1 MALSSLSGKYLVRSP
16 NVVSGDR
23 YRYLNIEN
31 AEPNLGLPPGDRYFL
46 RGDGDGRRY
55 WSTLDSNAKVLLRYD
70 YISTVPETTFDDTR
84 PSLANTL
91 LSFDQTKDTVL
102 VWVNGVLISP
112 GANVEDEGFAEQGD
126 YYLAPNAVILYQP
139 TDVGDIVSILPVLGG
154 AKGDRGERGPAGPTG
169 ATGATLLVGGSTGA
183 TGVRGATG
191 ATGATGL
198 VGSTGSTGAGT
209 TGATGPQGATGSTGP
224 VGATGP
230 IAATGLTGATGST
243 GPVGATG
250 STGPQGATGPVAAT
264 GLTGSTGSTGPQGAT
279 GATGAASTIPGATGA
294 TGALGSTGATGVRG
308 ATGITGSTGPAGRDG
323 STGPQGTA
331 GATGAAGPTGA
342 TGASGPQG
350 ATGPAGSG
358 VSPINNR
365 TDTEMYILMVS
376 SATFGTGGQT
386 VYVRSSTPAFY
397 FDSLTQTLY
406 ATVFSGTATKARY
419 ADLAENYITDMEY
432 PVGTL
437 VSFGGPMEVTATT
450 FSNAK
455 KILGCVSENPGF
467 HLNSEQKNGT
477 PIALK
482 GRVKLRVSGP
492 CKKHDM
498 LGVSSTPGVAVV
510 TELDNSP
517 LRFIALEDKTD
528 YNEGLVLVAVV

>member
-31 AEPNLGLPPGDRYFL
+31 AEPNLGMPPGDRYFL

-55 WSTLDSNAKVLLRYD
+55 WATLDSNAKVLTRFD
-70 YISTVPETTFDDTR
+70 YISPVPETTFDDTR
-84 PSLANTL
+84 PSLANTF
-91 LSFDQTKDTVL
+91 LSFDSTKDTIL

-112 GANVEDEGFAEQGD
+112 GANVADEGIFEQGD
-126 YYLAPNAVILYQP
+126 YYLDANAVILYQP

-154 AKGDRGERGPAGPTG
+154 AKGDRGERGPAGPQG

-191 ATGATGL
+191 ATGIAGPTGP
-198 VGSTGSTGAGT
+198 TGATGAGT
-209 TGATGPQGATGSTGP
+209 TGATGPLGPTGATGPQGATGQGADGTTGAT
-224 VGATGP
+224 GATGP
-230 IAATGLTGATGST
+230 QGATGPL
-243 GPVGATG
+243 GPT
-250 STGPQGATGPVAAT
+250 GATGPVAAT
-264 GLTGSTGSTGPQGAT
+264 GAQGSTGSTGPTGATGPLGATGTTGATGPLGSTGATGPLGAT
-279 GATGAASTIPGATGA
+279 GATGA
-294 TGALGSTGATGVRG
+294 RG
-308 ATGITGSTGPAGRDG
+308 ATGIAGKDGATGAQGIQGNPGP
-323 STGPQGTA
+323 A
-331 GATGAAGPTGA
+331 GATGSQGTQGV
-342 TGASGPQG
+342 QG

-358 VSPINNR
+358 VSPVNNR
-365 TDTEMYILMVS
+365 TDTEMYVLMVS

-386 VYVRSSTPAFY
+386 VYVRSSSPAFY

-406 ATVFSGTATKARY
+406 ATIFSGTATKARY
-419 ADLAENYITDMEY
+419 ADLAENYITDAEY

-437 VSFGGPMEVTATT
+437 VSVGGPMEVTAAT
-450 FSNAK
+450 FANMK
-455 KILGCVSENPGF
+455 NLLGCVSENPGF

-482 GRVKLRVSGP
+482 GRVKLRVHGP
-492 CKKHDM
+492 CRKDDH
-498 LGVSSTPGVAVV
+498 LGVSSIPGVAIAV
-510 TELDNSP
+510 ELDKMP

-528 YNEGLVLVAVV
+528 YNEGLVLVSVI

>member
-55 WSTLDSNAKVLLRYD
+55 WSTLDSNAKVLVRYD
-70 YISTVPETTFDDTR
+70 YITATPTSTFDDSV
-84 PSLANTL
+84 PSLSNNYLT
-91 LSFDQTKDTVL
+91 FDATTDTIL

-112 GANVEDEGFAEQGD
+112 GANVEDEGGTEQGD
-126 YYLAPNAVILYQP
+126 YYLGSNSVVLFEP
-139 TDVGDIVSILPVLGG
+139 TTAGDIVSILPVLGG

-198 VGSTGSTGAGT
+198 TGPTGSTGAGT
-209 TGATGPQGATGSTGP
+209 TGATGPVGATGSTGP

-230 IAATGLTGATGST
+230 IAATGLTGATGATGLTGAT

-250 STGPQGATGPVAAT
+250 ATGPQAAT
-264 GLTGSTGSTGPQGAT
+264 GQTGATGSTGPQGAT
-279 GATGAASTIPGATGA
+279 GATGSPSTVPGATGA
-294 TGALGSTGATGVRG
+294 TGPIGATGATGVRG

-323 STGPQGTA
+323 AQGPIGLTGPQGPQGIQGIQ
-331 GATGAAGPTGA
+331 GATG
-342 TGASGPQG
+342 SQG

-365 TDTEMYILMVS
+365 TDSEMYILMVS
-376 SATFGTGGQT
+376 SSTFGTGGQT
-386 VYVRSSTPAFY
+386 VYVRSSTPSFY
-397 FDSLTQTLY
+397 FDSVSQTVY
-406 ATVFSGTATKARY
+406 ASIFSGTATRARY
-419 ADLAENYITDMEY
+419 ADLAENYIPDMEY

-437 VSFGGPMEVTATT
+437 VSIGGPMEVTATT
-450 FSNAK
+450 YGNMK
-455 KILGCVSENPGF
+455 NILGCVSEKPGF
-467 HLNSEQKNGT
+467 HLNSEQKNGV

-482 GRVKLRVSGP
+482 GRVKLRVKGT
-492 CKKHDM
+492 CKKHDT
-498 LGVSSTPGVAVV
+498 LGLSETPGVASVV
-510 TELDNSP
+510 EMNNMP
-517 LRFIALEDKTD
+517 IRFIALEDKTD
-528 YNEGLVLVAVV
+528 YNEGLVLVSVI